1 MKKHE
6 ILFIIWM
13 CFTILLTF
21 SVIGMLL
28 FYPKDTFLIKGT
40 STRST
45 WMQLGLDLFD
55 RTKL

>member
-1 MKKHE
+1 
-6 ILFIIWM
+6 M

-28 FYPKDTFLIKGT
+28 FYPKDTFLT
-40 STRST
+40 RPSVRST
-45 WMQLGLDLFD
+45 WMQLGLDLYD